1 MGASVYNSILCSARH
16 SIKRRGRCNALAAH
30 PFTTGRGTI
39 NAMTKPQH
47 RARKRFGQNFL
58 QDPGVINNIVRA
70 INPLPDDHLVEI
82 GPGQGALT
90 EHLSSSACRLDVI
103 ELDRDLVPGLLAAFS
118 VNPRFKLHSADAL
131 KFDFEALVNDAQP
144 LRVVGNLPYNISTPL
159 IFKLL
164 ENTAIIRDMHFMLQL
179 EVVDRLAASP
189 GSKNWGRLGIMA
201 QYHCAV
207 DKLFEVPPESFNPR
221 PKVQSAIVRL
231 APWRDSPWASC
242 DTNLLRQVVQTAFGQ
257 RRKTLRNNLKGLI
270 DTARLESLDIDPGA
284 RAETLELSQF
294 IEITTAIHG

>member
-1 MGASVYNSILCSARH
+1 MVKDSC
-16 SIKRRGRCNALAAH
+16 
-30 PFTTGRGTI
+30 RGTMC
-39 NAMTKPQH
+39 AMSKTQH

-58 QDPGVINNIVRA
+58 QDTGVVNNIVRA
-70 INPLPDDHLVEI
+70 INPLPEDHLVEI

-90 EHLSSSACRLDVI
+90 ELLSASGCQLDVI

-131 KFDFEALVNDAQP
+131 KFDFAALAQAGRP

-179 EVVDRLAASP
+179 EVVDRLAATP
-189 GSKNWGRLGIMA
+189 GNKDWGRLGIMA

-207 DKLFEVPPESFNPR
+207 DKLFEVPPEAFDPQ

-231 APWRDSPWASC
+231 APWTESPWPAC
-242 DTNLLRQVVQTAFGQ
+242 DTQLLRQVVQTSFGQ

-270 DTARLESLDIDPGA
+270 DTTRLEELGIDPGA
-284 RAETLELSQF
+284 RAETLTLPQF